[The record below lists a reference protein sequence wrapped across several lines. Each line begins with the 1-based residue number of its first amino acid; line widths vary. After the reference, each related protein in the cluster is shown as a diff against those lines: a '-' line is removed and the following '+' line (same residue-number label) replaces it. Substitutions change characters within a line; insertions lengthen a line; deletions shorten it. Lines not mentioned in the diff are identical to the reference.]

1 MCLFSSVECWL
12 RVDLDVYTHSYGVV
26 VRALGDSRILDAFCV
41 AILSTQRAS
50 NSSLAHPAPL
60 PCLRLR
66 RVPRLQAEL
75 ETKDLRDAARLEAV
89 RRAKHEAETKA
100 REQKAQRQAEAER
113 RREQERVEKDARD
126 AKERQEKDSRRK
138 ALVEAKAKAAQEV

>member
-1 MCLFSSVECWL
+1 M
-12 RVDLDVYTHSYGVV
+12 
-26 VRALGDSRILDAFCV
+26 
-41 AILSTQRAS
+41 
-50 NSSLAHPAPL
+50 
-60 PCLRLR
+60 
-66 RVPRLQAEL
+66 PRLQAEL

-89 RRAKHEAETKA
+89 RRAKHEAEVKA

-113 RREQERVEKDARD
+113 RREQERLEKDARD